1 MEFLKKEIKHTGS
14 AYKGFY
20 PFIFLFV
27 LLIASAIFQSCEQ
40 SNIFSDKD
48 DVELGQEFDKE
59 IKAHPKEFPMLE
71 GHQDIKE
78 YVTDMG
84 KTILNSSPKIKKKNI
99 YPYTFQVINDTIIN
113 AFCTPGG
120 FVYIYTGLMRFL
132 DNESALAGVVGHEI
146 AHAERRHVTQ
156 RLTAYYGVS
165 ALLSFILG
173 GNPSIL
179 AEVAANLFV
188 GLAFLKNSRDDET
201 EADYYSI
208 QYLKST
214 KWYPG
219 GITFFFDKIREEQ
232 RKKGE
237 TPGDLDRLLSTHP
250 LPNDRINFVNKELS
264 KMNPKPDPTQG
275 LYTDEYQRMKQK
287 LP

>member
-1 MEFLKKEIKHTGS
+1 MRKTKF
-14 AYKGFY
+14 AYIKGFY
-20 PFIFLFV
+20 PFV
-27 LLIASAIFQSCEQ
+27 LLLTLLVGSAVFQSCEQ

-48 DVELGQEFDKE
+48 DVELGEQFDKE
-59 IKAHPKEFPMLE
+59 IKANPLEFPMLQ
-71 GHQDIKE
+71 GHQEIKD
-78 YVTDMG
+78 YVTG
-84 KTILNSSPKIKKKNI
+84 LGTQILNSPKIKKKNI
-99 YPYTFQVINDTIIN
+99 YPYNFQIINDTIVN

-120 FVYIYTGLMRFL
+120 YVYVYTGLMKFV
-132 DNESALAGVVGHEI
+132 DNEATLAGVVGHEI

-165 ALLSFILG
+165 ALLGFILG
-173 GNPSIL
+173 GNPSVL

-219 GITFFFDKIREEQ
+219 GITFFFDKIKEEQ
-232 RKKGE
+232 RQKGS

-250 LPNDRINFVNKELS
+250 LPNDRISFVNKELS
-264 KMNPKPDPTQG
+264 KITPKPDPTTG
-275 LYTDEYQRMKQK
+275 LFTDEYQKMKQK
-287 LP
+287 IPSR

>member
-1 MEFLKKEIKHTGS
+1 MNFLIKNTK
-14 AYKGFY
+14 YKGFY
-20 PFIFLFV
+20 PFLLLTALLFV
-27 LLIASAIFQSCEQ
+27 SALLQSCEQ

-48 DVELGQEFDKE
+48 DVELGEQFDKE
-59 IKAHPKEFPMLE
+59 IKANPKEFPMLQ
-71 GHQDIKE
+71 GHQEVKD
-78 YVTDMG
+78 YVTSMG
-84 KTILNSSPKIKKKNI
+84 KDILNSPKIIKRNI
-99 YPYTFQVINDTIIN
+99 YPYNFQIINDTIIN

-120 FVYIYTGLMRFL
+120 YIYIYTGLMKFL
-132 DNESALAGVVGHEI
+132 DNESGLAGVIGHEI

-165 ALLSFILG
+165 MLLGFILG
-173 GNPSIL
+173 GNPSML
-179 AEVAANLFV
+179 AEIAANLFV

-219 GITFFFDKIREEQ
+219 GITFFFDKIKEEQ
-232 RKKGE
+232 RKKGT

-250 LPNDRINFVNKELS
+250 LPNDRINFVNKELG
-264 KMNPKPDPTQG
+264 KLNPKPDPTKG
-275 LYTDEYQRMKQK
+275 LYTDEYQAMKQK
-287 LP
+287 LPSR

>member
-1 MEFLKKEIKHTGS
+1 MEFIKKELKNR
-14 AYKGFY
+14 GFY
-20 PFIFLFV
+20 PFVFLFSI
-27 LLIASAIFQSCEQ
+27 LIVTSLFQSCEQ

-48 DVELGQEFDKE
+48 EVDLGSEFDKE
-59 IKAHPKEFPMLE
+59 IKAHPKEFPMLT
-71 GHQDIKE
+71 GHQEVKD
-78 YVTDMG
+78 YVTKMG
-84 KTILNSSPKIKKKNI
+84 KEILISPKIKKRDI
-99 YPYTFQVINDTIIN
+99 YPYNFQIINDTIVN

-120 FVYIYTGLMRFL
+120 YVYVYTGLMKFL

-165 ALLSFILG
+165 ALLGFMLG
-173 GNPSIL
+173 GNPSVL

-188 GLAFLKNSRDDET
+188 GLAFLKNSRDDEA

-208 QYLKST
+208 QYLKTS

-232 RKKGE
+232 RQKGT
-237 TPGDLDRLLSTHP
+237 TPGDLDRMLSTHP
-250 LPNDRINFVNKELS
+250 LPNDRISAVNKEL
-264 KMNPKPDPTQG
+264 KKIDPKPDPTKG
-275 LYTDEYQRMKQK
+275 LFTDEYQRMKQK

>member
-1 MEFLKKEIKHTGS
+1 MEFLRKELKN
-14 AYKGFY
+14 KGLY
-20 PFIFLFV
+20 PFVILFS
-27 LLIASAIFQSCEQ
+27 LLVSSALFQSCEQ

-48 DVELGQEFDKE
+48 DVEFGEQFDKE
-59 IKAHPKEFPMLE
+59 IKANPKEFPMLE
-71 GHQDIKE
+71 GHQDVKD
-78 YVTDMG
+78 YVTSMG
-84 KTILNSSPKIKKKNI
+84 KEILTSPKIKKSKI
-99 YPYTFQVINDTIIN
+99 YPYNFQIINDTIVN

-120 FVYIYTGLMRFL
+120 FVYVYTGLMKFL

-188 GLAFLKNSRDDET
+188 GLAFLKNSRDDEA

-208 QYLKST
+208 QYLKTS

-219 GITFFFDKIREEQ
+219 GITFFFDKIKEEQ
-232 RKKGE
+232 RQKGT

-250 LPNDRINFVNKELS
+250 LPNDRISAVNKELG
-264 KMNPKPDPTQG
+264 KINPKPDPTKG
-275 LYTDEYQRMKQK
+275 LFTDEYQRMKQK

>member
-1 MEFLKKEIKHTGS
+1 MKFSKKDFNLT
-14 AYKGFY
+14 GFY
-20 PFIFLFV
+20 PFIFLLFILV
-27 LLIASAIFQSCEQ
+27 ASAFFQSCEQ

-48 DVELGQEFDKE
+48 DVELGEQFDKE
-59 IKAHPKEFPMLE
+59 IKANPKEFPMLS
-71 GHQDIKE
+71 GHQDIKD
-78 YVTDMG
+78 YVTSMG
-84 KTILNSSPKIKKKNI
+84 KEILNSPKIKKRSI
-99 YPYTFQVINDTIIN
+99 YPYNFQIINDTIIN

-120 FVYIYTGLMRFL
+120 FVYVYTGLIRFL

-165 ALLSFILG
+165 MLLSFILG
-173 GNPSIL
+173 GNPSLL
-179 AEVAANLFV
+179 AEIAANLFV

-219 GITFFFDKIREEQ
+219 GITFFFDKIKEEQ
-232 RKKGE
+232 RKKGT

-250 LPNDRINFVNKELS
+250 LPNDRISFVNKELGKIS
-264 KMNPKPDPTQG
+264 PKPDPTKG
-275 LYTDEYQRMKQK
+275 LYTDEYHQMKQK

>member
-1 MEFLKKEIKHTGS
+1 MNNIKCKLSYKGYYPFVFLIVLLAGS
-14 AYKGFY
+14 A
-20 PFIFLFV
+20 L
-27 LLIASAIFQSCEQ
+27 FQSCEQ

-48 DVELGQEFDKE
+48 DVELGEQFDKE
-59 IKAHPKEFPMLE
+59 IKANPKDFPMLS
-71 GHQDIKE
+71 GHEDVKSYIN
-78 YVTDMG
+78 DMG
-84 KTILNSSPKIKKKNI
+84 KEILNSPKIKKRSI
-99 YPYTFQVINDTIIN
+99 YPYNFQIVNDTIIN

-120 FVYIYTGLMRFL
+120 FVYVYTGLIKFL
-132 DNESALAGVVGHEI
+132 DNESALAGVIGHEI

-173 GNPSIL
+173 GNPSVL

-208 QYLKST
+208 RYLQST

-219 GITFFFDKIREEQ
+219 GITFFFDKIKEEQ
-232 RKKGE
+232 RQKGT

-250 LPNDRINFVNKELS
+250 LPNDRITFVNSQLS
-264 KMNPKPDPTQG
+264 KISPKPDPTKG
-275 LYTDEYQRMKQK
+275 LFTDEYQRMKQK

>member
-1 MEFLKKEIKHTGS
+1 MNNIKSKLKYKGYYPFVFLIALLAGS
-14 AYKGFY
+14 A
-20 PFIFLFV
+20 V
-27 LLIASAIFQSCEQ
+27 FQSCEQ

-48 DVELGQEFDKE
+48 DVELGEQFDKE
-59 IKAHPKEFPMLE
+59 IKANPKEFPMLS
-71 GHQDIKE
+71 GHEDVKSYI
-78 YVTDMG
+78 TDMG
-84 KTILNSSPKIKKKNI
+84 KEILNSPKIKKKSI
-99 YPYTFQVINDTIIN
+99 YPYNFQIVNDTIIN

-120 FVYIYTGLMRFL
+120 FVYVYTGLMKFL
-132 DNESALAGVVGHEI
+132 DNESALAGVIGHEI

-165 ALLSFILG
+165 MLLSFILG
-173 GNPSIL
+173 GNPSLL

-208 QYLKST
+208 RYLQST

-219 GITFFFDKIREEQ
+219 GITFFFDKIKEEQ
-232 RKKGE
+232 RQKGN

-250 LPNDRINFVNKELS
+250 LPNDRITFVNKELS
-264 KMNPKPDPTQG
+264 KISPKPDPTKG
-275 LYTDEYQRMKQK
+275 LYMDEYQRMKQK

>member
-1 MEFLKKEIKHTGS
+1 MNHIKDNLPG
-14 AYKGFY
+14 KNFY
-20 PFIFLFV
+20 PFIFLLM
-27 LLIASAIFQSCEQ
+27 LLAASAVFQSCEQ

-48 DVELGQEFDKE
+48 DVELGEQFDKE
-59 IKAHPKEFPMLE
+59 IKANPKEFPMLQ
-71 GHQDIKE
+71 GHQEVKD
-78 YVTDMG
+78 YVTGMG
-84 KTILNSSPKIKKKNI
+84 KEILNSPKIKKRSI
-99 YPYTFQVINDTIIN
+99 YPYQFQVVNDTIVN

-120 FVYIYTGLMRFL
+120 FVYIYTGLIKFL

-208 QYLKST
+208 QYLQST

-219 GITFFFDKIREEQ
+219 GITFFFDKIKEEQ
-232 RKKGE
+232 RKKGT
-237 TPGDLDRLLSTHP
+237 TPGGLDRLLSTHP
-250 LPNDRINFVNKELS
+250 LPNDRITFANQQLGKI
-264 KMNPKPDPTQG
+264 NPKPDPTKG
-275 LYTDEYQRMKQK
+275 LYTDEYQRLKQK

>member
-1 MEFLKKEIKHTGS
+1 MDIIRKELQN
-14 AYKGFY
+14 KGFY
-20 PFIFLFV
+20 PFVFLFT
-27 LLIASAIFQSCEQ
+27 LLVISALFQSCEQ

-48 DVELGQEFDKE
+48 DVDLGEQFDKE
-59 IKAHPKEFPMLE
+59 IKANPKEFPMLD
-71 GHQDIKE
+71 GHQDVKD
-78 YVTDMG
+78 YVTKMG
-84 KTILNSSPKIKKKNI
+84 KEILNSPKIKKRDI
-99 YPYTFQVINDTIIN
+99 YPYNFQIINDTIVN

-120 FVYIYTGLMRFL
+120 FVYVYTGLMKFL
-132 DNESALAGVVGHEI
+132 DNESGLAGVVGHEI

-165 ALLSFILG
+165 ALLGFMLG
-173 GNPSIL
+173 GDPGVL

-188 GLAFLKNSRDDET
+188 GLAFLKNSRDDEA

-208 QYLKST
+208 QYLKTS

-219 GITFFFDKIREEQ
+219 GITFFFDKIKEEQ
-232 RKKGE
+232 KKKGT

-250 LPNDRINFVNKELS
+250 LPNDRIKSVNRELG
-264 KMNPKPDPTQG
+264 KITPRPDPTKG

>member
-1 MEFLKKEIKHTGS
+1 MKNLKNELKH
-14 AYKGFY
+14 KGFY
-20 PFIFLFV
+20 PLVFLAA
-27 LLIASAIFQSCEQ
+27 LLVASAVFQSCEQ

-48 DVELGQEFDKE
+48 DVELGEQFDKE
-59 IKAHPKEFPMLE
+59 IKANPKEFPMLE
-71 GHQDIKE
+71 GHQNIKD
-78 YVTDMG
+78 YVTGFG
-84 KTILNSSPKIKKKNI
+84 KDILNSPKIIKRSI
-99 YPYTFQVINDTIIN
+99 YPYNFQVVDDTIIN

-120 FVYIYTGLMRFL
+120 FVYVYTGLMKFV
-132 DNESALAGVVGHEI
+132 DNEATLAGIVAHEI

-173 GNPSIL
+173 GNPSVL

-219 GITFFFDKIREEQ
+219 GITFFFDKIKEEQ
-232 RKKGE
+232 RQKGD

-250 LPNDRINFVNKELS
+250 LPNDRISFVNKELNKIS
-264 KMNPKPDPTQG
+264 PKPDPTKG
-275 LYTDEYQRMKQK
+275 LFTDEYQEMKQK
-287 LP
+287 LPSR

>member
-1 MEFLKKEIKHTGS
+1 MELNNKNYRFT
-14 AYKGFY
+14 GFY
-20 PFIFLFV
+20 PFLFLLV
-27 LLIASAIFQSCEQ
+27 LLLSSAIFQSCEQ

-48 DVELGQEFDKE
+48 DVELGEQFDKE
-59 IKAHPKEFPMLE
+59 IKANPKDFPMLD
-71 GHQDIKE
+71 GHQDLKD
-78 YVTDMG
+78 YVTSLG
-84 KTILNSSPKIKKKNI
+84 KEILNSPKIKKRSI
-99 YPYTFQVINDTIIN
+99 YPYNFQIINDTIVN

-120 FVYIYTGLMRFL
+120 FVYVYTGLMKFL
-132 DNESALAGVVGHEI
+132 DNESGLAGVVGHEI

-165 ALLSFILG
+165 MLLSFILG
-173 GNPSIL
+173 GNPSLL
-179 AEVAANLFV
+179 AEIAANLFV

-219 GITFFFDKIREEQ
+219 GITFFFDKIKEEQ
-232 RKKGE
+232 RKKGS

-250 LPNDRINFVNKELS
+250 LPNDRITFVNKELS
-264 KMNPKPDPTQG
+264 KISPKPDPTKG
-275 LYTDEYQRMKQK
+275 LFTDEYQRIKQK

>member
-1 MEFLKKEIKHTGS
+1 MRFSKKEFRF
-14 AYKGFY
+14 AGFY
-20 PFIFLFV
+20 PFVFLLV
-27 LLIASAIFQSCEQ
+27 LLLASAFFQSCEQ

-48 DVELGQEFDKE
+48 DVELGEQFDKE
-59 IKAHPKEFPMLE
+59 LKANPKEFPFLE
-71 GHQDIKE
+71 GHQDVKS
-78 YVTDMG
+78 YVTSMG
-84 KTILNSSPKIKKKNI
+84 KEILNSPKIKKRSI
-99 YPYTFQVINDTIIN
+99 YPYAFQIINDTIIN

-120 FVYIYTGLMRFL
+120 FVYVYTGLIKFL
-132 DNESALAGVVGHEI
+132 DNESGLAGVIGHEI

-165 ALLSFILG
+165 MLLSFILG
-173 GNPSIL
+173 GNPSMLGEI
-179 AEVAANLFV
+179 AANLFV

-219 GITFFFDKIREEQ
+219 GITYFFDKIKEEQ
-232 RKKGE
+232 RKKGT

-250 LPNDRINFVNKELS
+250 LPNDRISFVNKELN
-264 KMNPKPDPTQG
+264 KIKPKPDPTKG
-275 LYTDEYQRMKQK
+275 LYTDEYQKMKQK

>member
-1 MEFLKKEIKHTGS
+1 MEFSNKDHRFT
-14 AYKGFY
+14 GFY
-20 PFIFLFV
+20 PFVFFLA
-27 LLIASAIFQSCEQ
+27 LLISSALFQSCEQ

-48 DVELGQEFDKE
+48 DVELGEQFDKE
-59 IKAHPKEFPMLE
+59 IKANPREFPMLN
-71 GHQDIKE
+71 GHQDIKD
-78 YVTDMG
+78 YVTSMG
-84 KTILNSSPKIKKKNI
+84 KEILNSPKIKKRNI
-99 YPYTFQVINDTIIN
+99 YPYNFQIINDTIIN

-120 FVYIYTGLMRFL
+120 FVYIYTGLIKFL
-132 DNESALAGVVGHEI
+132 DNESGLAGVVGHEI

-165 ALLSFILG
+165 MLLSFILG
-173 GNPSIL
+173 GNPSLL
-179 AEVAANLFV
+179 AEIAANLFV

-219 GITFFFDKIREEQ
+219 GITFFFDKIKEEQ
-232 RKKGE
+232 RKKGT

-250 LPNDRINFVNKELS
+250 LPNDRITFVNKELNKIS
-264 KMNPKPDPTQG
+264 PKPDPTKG

>member
-1 MEFLKKEIKHTGS
+1 MNFLKNELKH
-14 AYKGFY
+14 KGFY
-20 PFIFLFV
+20 PFVFLFS

-48 DVELGQEFDKE
+48 DVELGEQFDKE
-59 IKAHPKEFPMLE
+59 IKANPKEFPMLQ
-71 GHQDIKE
+71 GHQEVKD
-78 YVTDMG
+78 YVTSMG
-84 KTILNSSPKIKKKNI
+84 KEILNSPKIKKRNI
-99 YPYTFQVINDTIIN
+99 YPYQFQVIDDTIIN

-120 FVYIYTGLMRFL
+120 YVYIYTGLMKFL
-132 DNESALAGVVGHEI
+132 DNESGLAGVVGHEI

-165 ALLSFILG
+165 MLLSFILG
-173 GNPSIL
+173 GNPSLL
-179 AEVAANLFV
+179 AEIAANLFV

-219 GITFFFDKIREEQ
+219 GITFFFDKIKEEQ
-232 RKKGE
+232 RKKGT
-237 TPGDLDRLLSTHP
+237 TPDDLDRLLSTHP
-250 LPNDRINFVNKELS
+250 LPNDRITFVNKELG
-264 KMNPKPDPTQG
+264 KMNPKPDPTKG
-275 LYTDEYQRMKQK
+275 LYTDEYQAMKQK
-287 LP
+287 LPSR

>member
-1 MEFLKKEIKHTGS
+1 MNFLKNEIKH
-14 AYKGFY
+14 KGFY
-20 PFIFLFV
+20 PFVFLFA
-27 LLIASAIFQSCEQ
+27 LLVASAVFQSCEQ

-48 DVELGQEFDKE
+48 DVELGEQFDKE
-59 IKAHPKEFPMLE
+59 IKANPKEFPMLQ
-71 GHQDIKE
+71 GHQDIKD
-78 YVTDMG
+78 YVTTMG
-84 KTILNSSPKIKKKNI
+84 KEILNSPKIQKRSI
-99 YPYTFQVINDTIIN
+99 YPYNFQVIDDTIIN

-120 FVYIYTGLMRFL
+120 YVYVYTGLMKFL
-132 DNESALAGVVGHEI
+132 DNESGLAGVVGHEI

-165 ALLSFILG
+165 MLLSFILG
-173 GNPSIL
+173 GNPSLL
-179 AEVAANLFV
+179 AEIAANLFV

-219 GITFFFDKIREEQ
+219 GITFFFDKIKEEQ
-232 RKKGE
+232 RKKGS

-250 LPNDRINFVNKELS
+250 LPNDRISFVNKELG
-264 KMNPKPDPTQG
+264 KMNPKPDPTKG
-275 LYTDEYQRMKQK
+275 LYTDEYQAMKQK
-287 LP
+287 LPSR